1 MYPLI
6 ETIKII
12 DGNSQN
18 LEWHQRRFTSSISQ
32 YYGKRSTYKLE
43 DLILIPEEYSRGIVK
58 ARFSYNAAEY
68 LWKFESYV
76 LQEINSL
83 KIIYDDNID
92 YQLKYSDRS
101 YLKNLFQKKGEC
113 DDILIV
119 KNGMITDTSYCNIV
133 FFDGTNWITPRFPLL
148 KGTCRERLLKQKNIQ
163 EEIIKPDQLDSFT
176 SFKLINA
183 MRDLNDIK
191 ALPVSQ
197 IFP

>member
-6 ETIKII
+6 ESIKIV
-12 DGNSQN
+12 DGIPQN
-18 LEWHQRRFTSSISQ
+18 LKWHQGRLEFSIRK
-32 YYGKRSTYKLE
+32 YFREKTTLKLE
-43 DLILIPEEYSRGIVK
+43 DILLVPEEYSKGIVK

-68 LWKFESYV
+68 LWKFEPYV

-101 YLKNLFQKKGEC
+101 YLKNLYQKKGEC

-119 KNGMITDTSYCNIV
+119 KNGMITDSLYCNIV
-133 FFDGTNWITPRFPLL
+133 FFNNTNWITPTFPLL
-148 KGTCRERLLKQKNIQ
+148 KGTCRERLLHQKKIQ
-163 EEIIKPDQLDSFT
+163 EEIIKPDQLNSFK

-183 MRDLNDIK
+183 MRDITDVK
-191 ALPVSQ
+191 ASPVSQ
-197 IFP
+197 IIP

>member
-6 ETIKII
+6 ETIKIV
-12 DGNSQN
+12 DGIPQN
-18 LEWHQRRFTSSISQ
+18 LKWHQLRFTSSISQ

-43 DLILIPEEYSRGIVK
+43 DLLLVPEEYSVGIVK

-68 LWKFESYV
+68 LWKFEPYV

-92 YQLKYSDRS
+92 YKLKYSDRS
-101 YLKNLFQKKGEC
+101 DLKNLYQKKGEC

-119 KNGMITDTSYCNIV
+119 KKGMITDTSYCNIV
-133 FFDGTNWITPRFPLL
+133 FFDGTNWITSRFPLL
-148 KGTCRERLLKQKNIQ
+148 KGTCRERLLHQKKIQ
-163 EEIIKPDQLDSFT
+163 EEIIKPDQLDSFK

>member
-12 DGNSQN
+12 AGNPQN
-18 LEWHQRRFTSSISQ
+18 LEWHQHRFTSSISQ
-32 YYGKRSTYKLE
+32 YYGKKSTYKLE
-43 DLILIPEEYSRGIVK
+43 DLLFVPEEYSKGIVK

-68 LWKFESYV
+68 LWNFEPYV

-83 KIIYDDNID
+83 KIIYDDKID

-101 YLKNLFQKKGEC
+101 YLENLYSKKGEC

-133 FFDGTNWITPRFPLL
+133 FSDGTNWITPSFPLL
-148 KGTCRERLLKQKNIQ
+148 KGTCRARLLYENKIR
-163 EEIIKPDQLDSFT
+163 EDIIKPGQLKSFKY
-176 SFKLINA
+176 FKLINA
-183 MRDLNDIK
+183 MRDFDD
-191 ALPVSQ
+191 AEELPLSV
-197 IFP
+197 IFT